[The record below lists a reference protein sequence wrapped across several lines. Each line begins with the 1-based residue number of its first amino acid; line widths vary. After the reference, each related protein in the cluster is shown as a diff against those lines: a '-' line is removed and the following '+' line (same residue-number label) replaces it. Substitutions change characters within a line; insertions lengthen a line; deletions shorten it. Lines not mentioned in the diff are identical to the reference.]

1 MKKYLHYFPL
11 FCIALFYY
19 PVVSAQDFNDNK
31 EKYQLRINK
40 TDTPIQLD
48 GQLDEP
54 AWQSAAKAEN
64 FWIKYPQVKENA
76 DPKSEAMVTYDD
88 RFIYVGIKCY
98 GNTDYIITTLKRDQD
113 YWDADAV
120 GIVLDPVNEASN
132 GFMFGVTP
140 MGVQME
146 GLLNSSGGG
155 SDIDRNWDNKW
166 FSSAKT
172 YDGYFIVE
180 MAIPFKTLRYEAGRT
195 EWGVNFIRNNP
206 QGNEFH
212 TWTPIPQQFDGIDLN
227 YTGLLVWDTAPKK
240 VKGNVN
246 LIPYI
251 TGGLFHDIE
260 GNEKPMGTFNAG
272 LDAKIAVTSSLNLD
286 LTLNPD
292 FSQIEVDD
300 QVTNLSR
307 FSVRLPEKRTFFL
320 ENADIFGSF
329 GTPVNTP
336 FLSRRIGL
344 NDDGETVPILFGAR
358 LSGNLDSKTRI
369 GAMTMQTKGDDLQ
382 TGQNYSTVAVHR
394 RFLKRSIVK
403 GLLTNRQ
410 GFADGDFSKTDYS
423 RNAGIDVAYSS
434 ESGTVQ
440 TWGGFFRSFK
450 NEIKNDR
457 DFLGL
462 GGGYFSRNLQVFSDF
477 NWVGENYFAD
487 VGFVNRVESFF
498 RDTTIRQGYMQNFT
512 QVDFYI
518 FPEDDDVINTHW
530 FGWEN
535 FLVYNQG
542 DFNERFIRWRYF
554 MNLKNSSEL
563 KFRLDN
569 NKVVLPYA
577 LTFTGDDEVTAG
589 TYNNYAFN
597 IQFDSDQRKL
607 FTYGIN
613 FKHGGFYDG
622 TLSTY
627 SIEANYRKQP
637 WGNFGLELEKNDI
650 RLPGFELTEFIALT
664 SRIEVNFSKKIFW
677 TTFSQYNFFNERFN
691 INSRLQYR
699 FSPMSDFFV
708 VYTDNYNVTNNP
720 SDNFLQSLKPKNR
733 ALVFKLNYWF
743 SI

>member
-1 MKKYLHYFPL
+1 MKNFLLLLALLSFWIPTDL
-11 FCIALFYY
+11 F
-19 PVVSAQDFNDNK
+19 AQDFDNNK
-31 EKYQLRINK
+31 DKYQLKIKK
-40 TDTPIQLD
+40 TDQPIQLD
-48 GQLDEP
+48 GQLIEP
-54 AWQSAAKAEN
+54 AWQTADKAKN
-64 FWIKYPQVKENA
+64 FWIKFPQVKENA
-76 DPKSEAMVTYDD
+76 NPQSEAMLTFDD
-88 RFIYVGIKCY
+88 RFLYVGIKCY
-98 GNTDYIITTLKRDQD
+98 GNSDYIVTTLKRDQD

-140 MGVQME
+140 LGVQME

-166 FSSAKT
+166 FSEAKI
-172 YDGYFIVE
+172 YNDYFIVE

-195 EWGVNFIRNNP
+195 QWGVNFIRNNP
-206 QGNEFH
+206 QDNEFH

-227 YTGLLVWDTAPKK
+227 YTGLLVWETAPKK
-240 VKGNVN
+240 VKGNIN

-260 GNEKPMGTFNAG
+260 NNEKVNGTFNAG
-272 LDAKIAVTSSLNLD
+272 IDAKIAVTSSLNLD

-307 FSVRLPEKRTFFL
+307 FSIRLPEKRTFFL

-344 NDDGETVPILFGAR
+344 NDDGETIPILFGAR

-369 GAMTMQTKGDDLQ
+369 GAMTMQTKGDDSQ
-382 TGQNYSTVAVHR
+382 TGQNYTTVAVHR
-394 RFLKRSIVK
+394 RLFKRSIVK
-403 GLLTNRQ
+403 GLFTNRQ
-410 GFADGDFSKTDYS
+410 GFEDGDFSKTDYG
-423 RNAGIDVAYSS
+423 RNAGIDVSFS
-434 ESGTVQ
+434 NDKGTLQ

-450 NEIKNDR
+450 DGFQSDR

-462 GGGYFSRNLQVFSDF
+462 GGGYFSRNLQAFSDF

-487 VGFVNRVESFF
+487 VGFINRVESFF
-498 RDTTIRQGYMQNFT
+498 RDTSIRQGYFQNFT
-512 QVDFYI
+512 QVDYYI
-518 FPEDDDVINTHW
+518 FPEDDDVINSHW

-535 FLVYNQG
+535 FLVYNDG
-542 DFNERFIRWRYF
+542 EFNERFIRWRYF
-554 MNLKNSSEL
+554 MNLKNSSAL
-563 KFRLDN
+563 RFRLDN
-569 NKVVLPYA
+569 NKTFLPYA
-577 LTFTGDDEVTAG
+577 LTFTGDDEVKPG
-589 TYNNYAFN
+589 TYNTYSFN
-597 IQFDSDQRKL
+597 IQFDSDQRKR

-613 FKHGGFYDG
+613 FRHGGFFDG

-627 SIEANYRKQP
+627 SVEANYRQQP

-650 RLPGFELTEFIALT
+650 RFPGFETTEFIALT

-699 FSPMSDFFV
+699 FSPMSDFFI
-708 VYTDNYNVTNNP
+708 VYTDNYDVTNNP
-720 SDNFLQSLKPKNR
+720 SNNFLQSLQPKNR